1 MRGALAEAL
10 PVGRLEAVSRAVA
23 RETVGWGAR
32 PAPGGHLGRT
42 TDDLGRPLAR
52 VVSRETATAGPT
64 RTPSDIVTPP
74 SRGERGD
81 APETAP
87 TRSEYGVQTHGAATA
102 PQSAI
107 PDINLK
113 VHSMTAPVSR
123 ETVSATASG
132 PSGDEWRDA
141 VASALPATDDETPL
155 AQELASDA
163 RRRLRLHGRVFD
175 RPETTRVL
183 TVANQKGGV
192 GKTTTAVNIAAA
204 LAQGG
209 LRVLV
214 VDADPQGNASTALGV
229 EHHGDVPGIYDVLMD
244 EMALADVIQ
253 ECAEVPG
260 VTCAPATLDLS
271 GAEIELVPVVAREYR
286 LRRAID
292 RFVAD
297 AEEPPHY
304 VIIDS
309 PPSLGL
315 LTLNTLVAAREV
327 FIPIQCEYYA
337 LEGVTQLM
345 RTVEL
350 VKQNLNPGLD
360 VTTVLLTMFDG
371 RTRLAADVAAQVREV
386 FGAKVLRSSIPRS
399 VRVSEA
405 PSHLQTVMTYDPTS
419 SGALSYLE
427 AAQEIANRGVAAHE

>member
-1 MRGALAEAL
+1 MR
-10 PVGRLEAVSRAVA
+10 
-23 RETVGWGAR
+23 T
-32 PAPGGHLGRT
+32 PGGHPRRT
-42 TDDLGRPLAR
+42 TDDLGRPLSVDVSRETEGAVEPLSAQGVDIVDTRTVGDLTVDHWSLRDRPDDAVVSEGVVGSSSHR
-52 VVSRETATAGPT
+52 VADDHATSSMTSFVSRETAPESEH
-64 RTPSDIVTPP
+64 SDQ
-74 SRGERGD
+74 SQHSGHGGGGGE
-81 APETAP
+81 A
-87 TRSEYGVQTHGAATA
+87 
-102 PQSAI
+102 
-107 PDINLK
+107 
-113 VHSMTAPVSR
+113 
-123 ETVSATASG
+123 
-132 PSGDEWRDA
+132 WRDA
-141 VASALPATDDETPL
+141 VASALPTTDDETPL
-155 AQELASDA
+155 AQELVSDA

-260 VTCAPATLDLS
+260 VSCAPATLDLS

-286 LRRAID
+286 MRRAID

-297 AEEPPHY
+297 AVEAPHY
-304 VIIDS
+304 VIIDC

-350 VKQNLNPGLD
+350 VKQNLNPELD

-386 FGAKVLRSSIPRS
+386 FGPKVLRASIPRS

-427 AAQEIANRGVAAHE
+427 AAQEIANRGAAGHE

>member
-1 MRGALAEAL
+1 VRDTPLVGSAEVTADAGDDGSVAVTHSDVVDDHVVHVSAERAEAL
-10 PVGRLEAVSRAVA
+10 SAGHSQDLEGVADERAV
-23 RETVGWGAR
+23 V
-32 PAPGGHLGRT
+32 T
-42 TDDLGRPLAR
+42 TSGPD
-52 VVSRETATAGPT
+52 VSRETHTSDQGHEPRATAA
-64 RTPSDIVTPP
+64 D
-74 SRGERGD
+74 D
-81 APETAP
+81 PE
-87 TRSEYGVQTHGAATA
+87 S
-102 PQSAI
+102 
-107 PDINLK
+107 
-113 VHSMTAPVSR
+113 
-123 ETVSATASG
+123 
-132 PSGDEWRDA
+132 WRDE
-141 VASALPATDDETPL
+141 VASALPSVDDETPL

-163 RRRLRLHGRVFD
+163 RRRLALHGRTFAT
-175 RPETTRVL
+175 PHQTRIL

-229 EHHGDVPGIYDVLMD
+229 DHHGDVPGVYDVLMD
-244 EMALADVIQ
+244 EMALADVVQ
-253 ECAEVPG
+253 RCAEVPG

-292 RFVAD
+292 RYVAQS
-297 AEEPPHY
+297 EEPPHY
-304 VIIDS
+304 VLIDS

-350 VKQNLNPGLD
+350 VRTNLNPELE
-360 VTTVLLTMFDG
+360 VSTVLLTMFDG
-371 RTRLAADVAAQVREV
+371 RTRLASDVAAQVREV
-386 FGAKVLRSSIPRS
+386 FGERVLRVSIPRS

-427 AAQEIANRGVAAHE
+427 AAQEIANRGAAGHE